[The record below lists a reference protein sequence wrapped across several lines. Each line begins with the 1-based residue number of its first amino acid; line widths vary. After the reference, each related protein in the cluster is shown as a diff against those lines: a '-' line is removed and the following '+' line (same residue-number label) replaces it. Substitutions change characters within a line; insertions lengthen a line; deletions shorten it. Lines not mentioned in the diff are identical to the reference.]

1 MKLETLETLTLLITN
16 KKVLEENKLNV
27 EDILEAEIEYED
39 GENDVESSESELES
53 GSDEGDEVKED
64 EERIASVAEDSDNDS
79 G

>member
-1 MKLETLETLTLLITN
+1 MKLETLETLTLLKTN

-53 GSDEGDEVKED
+53 GSDAGDEVWLK
-64 EERIASVAEDSDNDS
+64 ILTLILIKMYKL
-79 G
+79 